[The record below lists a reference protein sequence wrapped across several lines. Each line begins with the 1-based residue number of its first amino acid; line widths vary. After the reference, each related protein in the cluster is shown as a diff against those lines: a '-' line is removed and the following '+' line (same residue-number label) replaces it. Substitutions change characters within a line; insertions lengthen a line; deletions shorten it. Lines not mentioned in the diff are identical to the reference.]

1 MSEDTQTYEFTCLEA
16 IRRLSGVFRPSE
28 AVDRLALICLIIRGM
43 QGDAEADFV
52 KETVLKATGL
62 KLTDLSEGVDDE
74 SLR

>member
-1 MSEDTQTYEFTCLEA
+1 MDCTCLDA
-16 IRRLSGVFRPSE
+16 IRHISGIFKSEE

-62 KLTDLSEGVDDE
+62 TITDLGDKDE
-74 SLR
+74 TTGS